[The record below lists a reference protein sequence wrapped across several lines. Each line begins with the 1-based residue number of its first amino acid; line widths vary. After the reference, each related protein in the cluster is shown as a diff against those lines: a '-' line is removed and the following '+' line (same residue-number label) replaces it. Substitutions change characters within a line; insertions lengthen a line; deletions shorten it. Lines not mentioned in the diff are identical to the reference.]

1 MSRPRTA
8 STNTAQKRRRL
19 VNRVGRS
26 SVGRRCE
33 PLMPCGS
40 RVVAVL
46 YMYGYIYASVAC
58 LRRIIHPFQ
67 APDELL

>member
-1 MSRPRTA
+1 
-8 STNTAQKRRRL
+8 
-19 VNRVGRS
+19 
-26 SVGRRCE
+26 
-33 PLMPCGS
+33 MPCGS